1 MENDFDYEDK
11 VAALKDAFITRDVTN
26 PQEPALRPLCVEFD
40 LPYKTIKDLSDS
52 QNWAHLRYLYRVEFS
67 NALTLADHKTVKAKA
82 NHISET
88 LSKLLAQQVETTEK
102 FSTMVDKLLLS
113 KVEEMLN
120 SEEELPV
127 GLLISMKKLD
137 NENKNITFNQLQQ
150 LLKMI
155 TEMQARE
162 KEESKEPEQETFQEK
177 INKLASSNIETIIM
191 VDEVTKKKRDPDNLV
206 DVEERENIFKKL
218 DNE

>member
-1 MENDFDYEDK
+1 MDDNFDYEDK
-11 VAALKDAFITRDVTN
+11 IAALKDAFITRDVTN

-40 LPYKTIKDLSDS
+40 LPHKTIKDLSDS
-52 QNWAHLRYLYRVEFS
+52 QNWAHLRYLYRAEFS
-67 NALTLADHKTVKAKA
+67 NTLTLADHKTVKAKA

-88 LSKLLAQQVETTEK
+88 LSKLLTHQVATTEK
-102 FSTMVDKLLLS
+102 FSSIVDKLLLA

-120 SEEELPV
+120 SEEEIPLAV
-127 GLLISMKKLD
+127 IMNLKKMD
-137 NENKNITFNQLQQ
+137 NENKSMTFNYLQQ

-191 VDEVTKKKRDPDNLV
+191 VDEVTKKKRNPDDLQ
-206 DVEERENIFKKL
+206 DISERENIFKKL